1 MNYKEN
7 EMKVVAIT
15 SCPSGVAHTYMA
27 AEALKLAGEKEGVE
41 VIVETQGGSGVENQ
55 LKPEDIDEAVCAV
68 IVNDVDLAGLDRF
81 KGKKVLKMPVGDIIK
96 KADGVIRTIKHKFA

>member
-1 MNYKEN
+1 
-7 EMKVVAIT
+7 MKVVAIT

-41 VIVETQGGSGVENQ
+41 VIVETQGGSGGSGVENQ

-68 IVNDVDLAGLDRF
+68 IVNDVDLSGLDRF